1 MIRKLF
7 FAAALAATSLGIG
20 MTPAPAVAQGYG
32 GVTLSFGN
40 GHYGRDRGYYGYRP
54 HYRDRYRDRYYDW
67 RARERWERRV
77 WRERERARR
86 QHWRHYRERDRD
98 WRYRDDDWRY
108 RRGY

>member
-20 MTPAPAVAQGYG
+20 ASAPAAAQSYG
-32 GVTLSFGN
+32 AVTLSFGD
-40 GHYGRDRGYYGYRP
+40 GYYGRDRRHYGYRP
-54 HYRDRYRDRYYDW
+54 HYRPYYRDRYYDW
-67 RARERWERRV
+67 RARDRWERRH

-86 QHWRHYRERDRD
+86 HYWRYQRDRD
-98 WRYRDDDWRY
+98 SRYRDDDDWRY